1 MLRKGWM
8 VGSEGRGVASE
19 ERLEMKVAERL
30 AWVCLR
36 W

>member
-1 MLRKGWM
+1 M

-19 ERLEMKVAERL
+19 DRLEMKVAEGL
-30 AWVCLR
+30 AWVWLR